1 VIFNAEVDVTDKKGT
16 LKIRL
21 LAVLSVAVLSGC
33 SLEMEFPLPVIS
45 DISDSAVKL
54 QVNANL
60 VDEESLH
67 AVARQGCGY
76 FGKQPKAL
84 SYKCVESRNTTTCR
98 CTKKEIMSYRPI
110 QYACTEETCSQ
121 NSSCVTREYLFACI
135 RPNKNPGT

>member
-1 VIFNAEVDVTDKKGT
+1 MTGKKDISG
-16 LKIRL
+16 IRFL
-21 LAVLSVAVLSGC
+21 VVLSIAVLSGC
-33 SLEMEFPLPVIS
+33 SLEMEYPLPVIS

-67 AVARQGCGY
+67 TVARQGCGY

-84 SYKCVESRNTTTCR
+84 GYKCVESRNSTTCR
-98 CTKKEIMSYRPI
+98 CTQKEIMSYRPI

-135 RPNKNPGT
+135 RPNQNPGT

>member
-33 SLEMEFPLPVIS
+33 SLEMEYPLPVIS

-67 AVARQGCGY
+67 TVARQGCGY
-76 FGKQPKAL
+76 FGKQPRAL
-84 SYKCVESRNTTTCR
+84 SYKCVESRDTIVCR
-98 CTKKEIMSYRPI
+98 CSKKEIMSFYPI

-121 NSSCVTREYLFACI
+121 DSSCVTREYLFACVQ
-135 RPNKNPGT
+135 PNQTPGI